1 MKIILEF
8 EDLED
13 AQIYL
18 DAQKYYLTIFNFKN
32 YLRNKLK
39 HEDLTEI
46 DYEITEN
53 ISDVFNELLNDNNVS
68 I

>member
-1 MKIILEF
+1 MKITLEF

-18 DAQKYYLTIFNFKN
+18 DSNKYYLTIYNFKE

-46 DYEITEN
+46 EYEITEN
-53 ISDVFNELLNDNNVS
+53 ISDVFHELLNDNNVS

>member
-1 MKIILEF
+1 MKITLEF

-18 DAQKYYLTIFNFKN
+18 DAHKYYLTIYNFKQH
-32 YLRNKLK
+32 LRNKLK

-46 DYEITEN
+46 EYEITEN
-53 ISDVFNELLNDNNVS
+53 ISDVFHELLNDNNVS

>member
-1 MKIILEF
+1 MKITLEF

-18 DAQKYYLTIFNFKN
+18 DSHKYYSTIYNFKE

-46 DYEITEN
+46 EYEITEN
-53 ISDVFNELLNDNNVS
+53 ISDVFHELLNDNNVS

>member
-1 MKIILEF
+1 MKITLEF

-18 DAQKYYLTIFNFKN
+18 DSHKYYLTIYNFKE

-46 DYEITEN
+46 EYEITEN
-53 ISDVFNELLNDNNVS
+53 ISDVFHELLNDNNVS